1 MRTGLNLA
9 GGWRPAIP
17 ARLAD
22 TLIALGTAGLGLAS
36 GLGGRAQG
44 EHVPLAALGV
54 LTLMGL
60 ALYPRRRFP
69 VTVLAVTAAL
79 VAALVVLGAAL
90 GGAFI
95 AVLCAS
101 YSAAVYGSRRVA
113 ACLPPVAA
121 AVFLGLGIPQ
131 AFGAGRPLGRVL
143 PVPTLLAA
151 AGAVA
156 VGLVVRG
163 QLAARSARIEAL
175 AQRAEWSAAQAAAEA
190 RRATLAERLRI
201 ARELHDIVAHHLSV
215 VVIQAQGA
223 QRVSGQDPA
232 RAQQAM
238 ADVER
243 TGRTA
248 LDEMRRLLGLLRA
261 VDAADAEPAGSA
273 GDEDGQRLPPRGLA
287 DIAALAAQLTAA
299 GLPVTLHTT
308 GEPRP
313 VPEDA
318 GLAGY
323 RIVQESLTNVLKHAG
338 PASAEVRIHYGRD
351 LEITVTD
358 DGRGAAAALD
368 PAALAGTL
376 PGAGRGTTGMR
387 ERLAALGGELAAGPR
402 PGGGYRVRAVIPQP
416 YLPPLPPVPAAP
428 ASGDGGQP

>member
-1 MRTGLNLA
+1 MRLNPA
-9 GGWRPAIP
+9 SSWRPVVP
-17 ARLAD
+17 APLAD
-22 TLIALGTAGLGLAS
+22 AVIAAGAAGLGLAS

-44 EHVPLAALGV
+44 EHIPVAALPV

-69 VTVLAVTAAL
+69 VAVLAVTAAM
-79 VAALVVLGAAL
+79 VAALVLLQAAL

-101 YSAAVYGSRRVA
+101 YSAAVYSSRR
-113 ACLPPVAA
+113 AA
-121 AVFLGLGIPQ
+121 AALLAATITVIPLLGIPQ
-131 AFGAGRPLGRVL
+131 ALGYGGALAKVA

-151 AGAVA
+151 AGAVL
-156 VGLVVRG
+156 VGLMVRT
-163 QLAARSARIEAL
+163 QLAARTARIDAL
-175 AQRAEWSAAQAAAEA
+175 AQQAEWSAAQAADQA

-215 VVIQAQGA
+215 IVIQAQGA

-261 VDAADAEPAGSA
+261 GDA
-273 GDEDGQRLPPRGLA
+273 GDPVAPAAGGGGDRDCERLPPRGLA
-287 DIAALAAQLTAA
+287 DIGALATQMTAA
-299 GLPVTLHTT
+299 GLPVSVHST

-313 VPEDA
+313 VPEDV
-318 GLAGY
+318 GLTGY
-323 RIVQESLTNVLKHAG
+323 RIVQEALTNVLRHAG
-338 PASAEVRIHYGRD
+338 PASAEVRIHYGSD

-358 DGRGAAAALD
+358 DGRGAAAAL
-368 PAALAGTL
+368 AGSL
-376 PGAGRGTTGMR
+376 PGGGRGTTGMR
-387 ERLAALGGELAAGPR
+387 ERLAVHGGELAVGPR
-402 PGGGYRVRAVIPQP
+402 SGGGYRVHAVIPQP
-416 YLPPLPPVPAAP
+416 CLPPPGS
-428 ASGDGGQP
+428 SGGGRP